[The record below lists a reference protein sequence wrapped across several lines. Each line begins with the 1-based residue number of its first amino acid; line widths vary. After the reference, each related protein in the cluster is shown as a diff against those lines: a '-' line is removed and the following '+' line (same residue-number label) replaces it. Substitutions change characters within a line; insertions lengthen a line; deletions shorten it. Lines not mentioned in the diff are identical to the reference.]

1 MTARSDVDETFA
13 RQEGEPATVPAVRP
27 RAGRVRR
34 LRRRVSRDRYLFLL
48 IAPVVA
54 YYVVFYYVPMAG
66 TLVAFEDYLPSKGVF
81 GSDWVGFAN
90 FEQLFHSYY
99 FTRILKN
106 TVLLSVYSI
115 VFGFPAPLI
124 FALILNEVRN
134 RYFKRVAQTVSY
146 LPHFISVVVIAGMIV
161 TFLSPDGGIIN
172 EVRQQL
178 GFGSVD
184 FMSDPGYFRTIYVTS
199 GIWQEFGW
207 GAIIY
212 LAALAGIDPAL
223 YDAADVDGA
232 KRWQKMRHVTLPSLI
247 PVTTILL
254 ILALGNLM
262 VVGFEKVL
270 LLYNPAV
277 YSTADVIQ
285 TYVYRSGIIG
295 ANYGFAAAV
304 GLFNSVINL
313 VLLLVVNRVARRVSE
328 VSLW

>member
-1 MTARSDVDETFA
+1 MAH
-13 RQEGEPATVPAVRP
+13 GTVAEAVREP
-27 RAGRVRR
+27 PAGPARPAGPPTRAGALAT
-34 LRRRVSRDRYLFLL
+34 LRRRISRDRYLLLL
-48 IAPVVA
+48 ISPVVA
-54 YYVVFYYVPMAG
+54 YYVLFYYVPMAG
-66 TLVAFEDYLPSKGVF
+66 TLVAFEDYIPTKGVL

-99 FTRILKN
+99 FGRIVTN

-115 VFGFPAPLI
+115 IFGFPAPLI
-124 FALILNEVRN
+124 FALILNEVKN
-134 RYFKRVAQTVSY
+134 RYFKRVAQTISY
-146 LPHFISVVVIAGMIV
+146 LPHFISVVVVAGMIV
-161 TFLSPDGGIIN
+161 TFLSPTGGIVNNI
-172 EVRQQL
+172 RGQL
-178 GFGSVD
+178 GLGSFD
-184 FMSDPGYFRTIYVTS
+184 YMSDPSYFRPIYVIS

-232 KRWQKMRHVTLPSLI
+232 KRWQKTRHVTLPGLV

-254 ILALGNLM
+254 ILSVGNLM

-270 LLYNPAV
+270 LLYNPAI
-277 YSTADVIQ
+277 YQTADVIQ
-285 TYVYRSGIIG
+285 TYVYRSGIVS

-313 VLLLVVNRVARRVSE
+313 ILLVTVNYVAKRVSD